1 MKRLW
6 SFAKLPLRKPPVV
19 GAAPADVVHRENKWS
34 LLRYRARPAGAAY
47 RTPLL
52 LVPSLINRHYV
63 LDLQPGKSFV
73 ESMVDA
79 GHDVFAIDWG
89 RATAEDRYLTLED
102 FADRALGRAARVA
115 SRLSGAGQAHLM
127 GYCLGGTLTAIHAA
141 RRPQNVA
148 SLTLVAAPVRFGDE
162 GLLAAWSRTSG
173 FDPSTLVAA
182 FGNAPWPL
190 MQAAFHM
197 LRPTLTLAKLVHLLN
212 KADDDAYV
220 EGFLALETWGN
231 DNVSFPGRA
240 FESLIRDLYR
250 DDALARGALSIAGRP
265 VRLADVRCPLMAITF
280 EHDTIVPAGSATA
293 ILQLAGSKDVEHI
306 HLPGGHV
313 GAMVSRAAKD
323 GLWPRMSAFWAS
335 RDGATGVPA
344 SARPSARRRR
354 TAVS

>member
-1 MKRLW
+1 VKRLW
-6 SFAKLPLRKPPVV
+6 SFAKLPLRKQPVV

-34 LLRYRARPAGAAY
+34 LLRYRARPGGPAV

-73 ESMVDA
+73 EAMVEA
-79 GHDVFAIDWG
+79 GHDVWAIDWG
-89 RATAEDRYLTLED
+89 RPTDEDRFLTLED
-102 FADRALGRAARVA
+102 FADRALGRAVRVA
-115 SRLSGAGQAHLM
+115 SRVSGAGKAHLM

-141 RRPQNVA
+141 VRPEQVA

-162 GLLAAWSRTSG
+162 GLLAAWTRSTG
-173 FDPSTLVAA
+173 FDPSTLVSA

-197 LRPTLTLAKLVHLLN
+197 LRPTLTLAKLVHLFH
-212 KADDDAYV
+212 KADDEQYV
-220 EGFLALETWGN
+220 AGFLALEKWGN

-240 FESLIRDLYR
+240 FQDLIQDLYR
-250 DDALARGALSIAGRP
+250 DDALARGTLSMAGRP
-265 VRLADVRCPLMAITF
+265 ARLANVRCPLLAITF
-280 EHDTIVPAGSATA
+280 EHDTIVPAASATA
-293 ILQLAGSKDVEHI
+293 ILELAGSKDVEHI

-335 RDGATGVPA
+335 RDGARREPR
-344 SARPSARRRR
+344 ARAGGRSS
-354 TAVS
+354 VV

>member
-6 SFAKLPLRKPPVV
+6 SFARLPLRTPPVV

-34 LLRYRARPAGAAY
+34 LLRYRSPGPRY
-47 RTPLL
+47 RTPVL

-73 ESMVDA
+73 ESMVAA
-79 GHDVFAIDWG
+79 GHDVWAIDWG
-89 RATAEDRYLTLED
+89 RPTDEDRHLTLED
-102 FADRALGRAARVA
+102 FADRALGRAVRLAART
-115 SRLSGAGQAHLM
+115 SGAGQVHLL

-141 RRPQNVA
+141 LRPAFVA

-162 GLLAAWSRTSG
+162 GLLAAWTRAPG
-173 FDPSTLVAA
+173 FDPRALVAA

-197 LRPTLTLAKLVHLLN
+197 LRPTLGLAKLVHLLH
-212 KADDDAYV
+212 KADDDAFV

-231 DNVSFPGRA
+231 DNVSFPGGA
-240 FESLIRDLYR
+240 FVGLVQDLYR
-250 DDALARGALSIAGRP
+250 DDALARGTLSMSGQP
-265 VRLADVRCPLMAITF
+265 VRLGDVRCPLLAITF
-280 EHDTIVPAGSATA
+280 EHDTIVPAASATA
-293 ILQLAGSKDVEHI
+293 ILELAGSADKEHL

-323 GLWPRMSAFWAS
+323 GLWPRMSAFWSS
-335 RDGATGVPA
+335 REPVRRKAPVRPRA
-344 SARPSARRRR
+344 ARPAPRSAP
-354 TAVS
+354 